1 MKFLTSSISLVFV
14 NLLPILGAI
23 FLGWDINTL
32 LLIYWSENVVVGIF
46 TVLKM
51 LKVENIFDKNNKYK
65 IEVIKPQTDP
75 ANEKDRKG
83 SYLGAFLFTYGIF
96 CLIHGIILLTIASES
111 SLNIFG
117 LFLNV
122 VISFVLLFISHL
134 VSYKT
139 NYIDKEEYK
148 NTSVVEL
155 FIRSFKRIFIIQFT
169 MVILFFALR
178 GTDNFVGVT
187 LMVIIKIIADLIGH
201 RSEHMTIKRV
211 TFTLD

>member
-1 MKFLTSSISLVFV
+1 MKFLTSSISLIFV

-23 FLGWDINTL
+23 FLGWDIYTL

-46 TVLKM
+46 TVIKILKA
-51 LKVENIFDKNNKYK
+51 ENILDRNGKYK

-75 ANEKDRKG
+75 AKENDKKG
-83 SYLGAFLFTYGIF
+83 SYLGAFLFTYGGF
-96 CLIHGIILLTIASES
+96 CLIHGIILMTIVSTEVVNIIALI
-111 SLNIFG
+111 LNM
-117 LFLNV
+117 
-122 VISFVLLFISHL
+122 VIGFALIFISHL
-134 VSYKT
+134 ISYKT

-148 NTSVVEL
+148 NTSVVEI

-169 MVILFFALR
+169 MVILFFLLR
-178 GTDNFVGVT
+178 GVDNLIAVSV
-187 LMVIIKIIADLIGH
+187 MVVIKIIADLIGH